1 MNIFR
6 KMNATAVFLA
16 LLMII
21 LGLHVAFTGTIK
33 GFLVF
38 GNERYIIGGL
48 TILGGVYFLFLGLRD
63 RTKTGSE

>member
-6 KMNATAVFLA
+6 KINATVVFLA

-33 GFLVF
+33 GALVF

-48 TILGGVYFLFLGLRD
+48 VVLGGLYFLFLGLRD
-63 RTKTGSE
+63 KKPR

>member
-1 MNIFR
+1 MSVFR
-6 KMNATAVFLA
+6 KMNATVVFLA

-21 LGLHVAFTGTIK
+21 LGLHVASTGTIK

-48 TILGGVYFLFLGLRD
+48 TVLGGLYFLFLGLRN
-63 RTKTGSE
+63 RK